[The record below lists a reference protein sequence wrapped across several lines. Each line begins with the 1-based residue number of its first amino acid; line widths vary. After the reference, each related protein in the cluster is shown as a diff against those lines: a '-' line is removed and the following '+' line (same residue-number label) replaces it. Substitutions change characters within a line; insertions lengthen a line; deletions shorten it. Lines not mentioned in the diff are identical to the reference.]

1 LEGKSP
7 CSESMLP
14 VCTSPKIAVIRQ
26 CRVVCELRGVRA
38 QTERFASVASHPCG
52 NKQVTR
58 MDGVT
63 KPISRA
69 MTVTLLKR
77 TRVKAKVGNQLIES
91 RRENHDLGG
100 CFPVTS

>member
-1 LEGKSP
+1 
-7 CSESMLP
+7 
-14 VCTSPKIAVIRQ
+14 
-26 CRVVCELRGVRA
+26 
-38 QTERFASVASHPCG
+38 
-52 NKQVTR
+52 